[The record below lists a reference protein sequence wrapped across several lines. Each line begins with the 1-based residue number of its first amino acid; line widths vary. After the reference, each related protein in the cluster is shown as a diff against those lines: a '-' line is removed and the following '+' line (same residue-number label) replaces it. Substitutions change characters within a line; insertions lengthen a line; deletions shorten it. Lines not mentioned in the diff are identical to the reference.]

1 MNLYQQFVM
10 RPPDKAR
17 MGARLLDNPR
27 DVAKPM
33 TVRTSRAPYEFYD
46 RGNVVPRGTVT
57 QPAAYGLPANMGFA
71 GLGRLMGLNGTDIV
85 PGISAN
91 HVWTMEDLTASTE
104 RARNWLSE
112 VSGGPRGL
120 EYKPQDYGFRPIQMG
135 TLEAARQGWQLLNEA
150 AATGNVAAVNA
161 VRDFGNVL
169 ATAVATMDATWDGV
183 RFGIA
188 SRAPDIEARRT
199 AAAKTIANTLNS
211 IIERA
216 QILRDIADKAR
227 AEANKAETI
236 ALQTGAN
243 VAAAAAAARAQAEA
257 AAGEG
262 SGVDPKLAIAG
273 VVGLGLAVLVIRK
286 VMKKS

>member
-71 GLGRLMGLNGTDIV
+71 GLGALGAWPLN
-85 PGISAN
+85 PQ
-91 HVWTMEDLTASTE
+91 HVWTMEDLLGSTE
-104 RARNWLSE
+104 RAQKFAAQSRKLTDIPDWTPVSQSTLKAAQDAWSLMEQLSSGSDSLALSIRNKLTQWGNALESAAQTVDSTWDHVIFGWNVQTNPWGTQRVQALE
-112 VSGGPRGL
+112 RIKSTFADIISQGALFQKQLAAEQDAEAKRLEEITAGGGSLTSRLNRGSTNSSG
-120 EYKPQDYGFRPIQMG
+120 D
-135 TLEAARQGWQLLNEA
+135 
-150 AATGNVAAVNA
+150 AAT
-161 VRDFGNVL
+161 
-169 ATAVATMDATWDGV
+169 
-183 RFGIA
+183 
-188 SRAPDIEARRT
+188 
-199 AAAKTIANTLNS
+199 
-211 IIERA
+211 
-216 QILRDIADKAR
+216 
-227 AEANKAETI
+227 
-236 ALQTGAN
+236 
-243 VAAAAAAARAQAEA
+243 
-257 AAGEG
+257 AGEG

-273 VVGLGLAVLVIRK
+273 IAGLGLAVLVIRK